1 MRGLRGKWGRHHSQG
16 SVFWCVPVSFGV
28 ARLTLRR
35 MSSPLSQ
42 PSQPARAGLRVV
54 IADDS
59 YLIREGLRQLLG
71 MAPQIRVVGQCVDA
85 PTLLAAVDADPPDVV
100 ITDIRMPPTQTDEG
114 MQIAK
119 RLRQTHPR
127 IGVVVLSQHESAHYA
142 AELLDS
148 GAVGRGYLLKDRIHD
163 LDHLVSTIT
172 AVAAGECR
180 IDARLVDELVT
191 RQRRHQHSP
200 LEELTPRQREI
211 LGDIAA
217 GRSNAAIA
225 QQRGLTQRAVEKHVS
240 EIFGRLGIANDE
252 TISRRVH
259 ATLLY
264 LAESAA

>member
-211 LGDIAA
+211 MADVDPKMT
-217 GRSNAAIA
+217 S
-225 QQRGLTQRAVEKHVS
+225 QRRANVLLLALLTVE
-240 EIFGRLGIANDE
+240 
-252 TISRRVH
+252 
-259 ATLLY
+259 
-264 LAESAA
+264 

>member
-1 MRGLRGKWGRHHSQG
+1 MS
-16 SVFWCVPVSFGV
+16 
-28 ARLTLRR
+28 TL
-35 MSSPLSQ
+35 
-42 PSQPARAGLRVV
+42 PSLPSLPTMASLRVL

-59 YLIREGLRQLLG
+59 YLIREGLRQLLA
-71 MAPQIRVVGQCVDA
+71 MAPQIRVVGLCIDA
-85 PTLLAAVDADPPDVV
+85 PSLLAAVDADPPDVV

-119 RLRQTHPR
+119 RLRQTHPQV
-127 IGVVVLSQHESAHYA
+127 GVVVLSQHESARYA

-200 LEELTPRQREI
+200 LDELTPRQREI
-211 LGDIAA
+211 MADVAQGK
-217 GRSNAAIA
+217 SNLAIA
-225 QQRGLTQRAVEKHVS
+225 NDRSLTLRAVEKHVS
-240 EIFGRLGIANDE
+240 EIFGRLGLANDE

-264 LAESAA
+264 LAQRER

>member
-1 MRGLRGKWGRHHSQG
+1 MGQASLCRFGFLVRPAYSGL
-16 SVFWCVPVSFGV
+16 P
-28 ARLTLRR
+28 ALTLRR
-35 MSSPLSQ
+35 MSSPLS
-42 PSQPARAGLRVV
+42 PIAPPAEASLRVV

-59 YLIREGLRQLLG
+59 YLIREGLRQLLA
-71 MAPQIRVVGQCVDA
+71 MAPQIRTVAQCVDA
-85 PTLLAAVDADPPDVV
+85 PSLLAAVDADPPDVV

-142 AELLDS
+142 AELLDA
-148 GAVGRGYLLKDRIHD
+148 GAAGRGYLLKDRIHD

-191 RQRRHQHSP
+191 RQRRHHHSP
-200 LEELTPRQREI
+200 LDDLTPRQREI
-211 LGDIAA
+211 MADVAQGK
-217 GRSNAAIA
+217 SNLAIA
-225 QQRGLTQRAVEKHVS
+225 REYDLTLRAVEKHVS
-240 EIFGRLGIANDE
+240 EIFGRLGLANDE
-252 TISRRVH
+252 TVSRRVQ

-264 LAESAA
+264 LAQPDR